1 MTLYVG
7 AVIVPSGF
15 TCVPMA
21 SAILFNWE
29 TLTASLSLAPFFT
42 LPTVVGVVVCGSV
55 GFNAAMVTS
64 PVYGVLSSICL
75 NDTVFTPVPESTVTS
90 RFNNLPSLSI

>member
-15 TCVPMA
+15 TFVPMA

-64 PVYGVLSSICL
+64 PV
-75 NDTVFTPVPESTVTS
+75 
-90 RFNNLPSLSI
+90 